1 MRIHGILDRK
11 DSIMQITETLRNG
24 KRKRVILDTDTYN
37 EIDDQFALALAMLS
51 PKEIELLAVTA
62 APFHNSN
69 SESYADGMERSYH
82 EIGLVMDLVQ
92 KSHGV
97 APVPYYRGSTERM
110 PNIHTPVQ
118 SEAADKIYEIAMSS
132 DETTYVVAIGALTNV
147 SSAIVAHPELA
158 DKINVVWLGGNA
170 RWYEGG
176 GEFNLQ
182 GDLNATNALYASK
195 VPLLTVPCLGVAS
208 GLIMTLP
215 EIEYQLRGTSPLGDY
230 LCDNIKNCEPANHP
244 ISWSRVIWDIS
255 TICCIVD
262 PGCYWCSDQPR
273 FYTDEKYG
281 YHPGQYEGTYEHVEG
296 MHRDRVFSLLY
307 GRLLGK

>member
-1 MRIHGILDRK
+1 MH
-11 DSIMQITETLRNG
+11 ITEELRNG

-62 APFHNSN
+62 APFHNGN
-69 SESYADGMERSYH
+69 SDSYADGMERSYR
-82 EIGLVMDLVQ
+82 EIGIVMELVQ

-97 APVPYYRGSTERM
+97 SPVPYYRGSTERM
-110 PNIHTPVQ
+110 PDIQTPVQ

-132 DETTYVVAIGALTNV
+132 EETTYVVAIGALTNV
-147 SSAIVAHPELA
+147 SSAIVAHPELTE
-158 DKINVVWLGGNA
+158 KIAVIWLGGNA

-182 GDLNATNALYASK
+182 GDRNATNALYASK
-195 VPLLTVPCLGVAS
+195 VPLLTVPCQGVAS
-208 GLIMTLP
+208 TLIMTLP

-230 LCDNIKNCEPANHP
+230 LCDNIKNCEPADHP

-273 FYTDEKYG
+273 FYTDEHYG
-281 YHPGQYEGTYEHVEG
+281 YHPGQYEGTYEHVDG